1 MPQCVFL
8 GEMEI
13 LEIKYLEV
21 YAIFSIL
28 IIFGFIEALGGLYGK
43 NSIRSRN
50 DWYIELLST
59 FQLFIFIKPIIFLTT
74 TLFLI
79 KLLPQYHNAFSGM
92 TLWASALFVLV
103 GDDLLQYW
111 YHRKAHE
118 WTWLWKLHRPHHS
131 SREMGVLVSYRN
143 AVLYYV
149 LMPNIWW
156 LGMATY
162 FGLYREMIIAII
174 LKQLIVTG
182 AHSEARWDAFLYKY
196 KTLNPLA
203 WVIERFISTPATH
216 FAHHGKSPEDGI
228 SNPNGNY
235 SNMFFL
241 WDVIFR
247 TARITRKYPEIY
259 GIADDPDD
267 NWRSHLYYPFVKSDK
282 TGSEIAV

>member
-1 MPQCVFL
+1 MPKCVFL

-13 LEIKYLEV
+13 LEIKYLDV

-28 IIFGFIEALGGLYGK
+28 IIFGSIEALGGLYGK

-59 FQLFIFIKPIIFLTT
+59 FQLFVFIKPIIFLAT
-74 TLFLI
+74 TLLLI
-79 KLLPQYHNAFSGM
+79 KLLPQYRNAFSGM

-118 WTWLWKLHRPHHS
+118 WPWLWKLHRPHHS

-196 KTLNPLA
+196 KILSPFA
-203 WVIERFISTPATH
+203 WVIERFLSTPATH

-247 TARITRKYPEIY
+247 TARITRKYPQVY
-259 GIADDPDD
+259 GIPDDPDAV
-267 NWRSHLYYPFVKSDK
+267 SYTHLTLPTK
-282 TGSEIAV
+282 A

>member
-1 MPQCVFL
+1 
-8 GEMEI
+8 
-13 LEIKYLEV
+13 
-21 YAIFSIL
+21 
-28 IIFGFIEALGGLYGK
+28 
-43 NSIRSRN
+43 
-50 DWYIELLST
+50 
-59 FQLFIFIKPIIFLTT
+59 
-74 TLFLI
+74 
-79 KLLPQYHNAFSGM
+79 M

-118 WTWLWKLHRPHHS
+118 WPWLWKLHRPHHS

-182 AHSEARWDAFLYKY
+182 AHSEARWDAILYKY

-267 NWRSHLYYPFVKSDK
+267 SWLSHLYYPFVKSDK
-282 TGSEIAV
+282 TGSEIAVYF

>member
-1 MPQCVFL
+1 
-8 GEMEI
+8 
-13 LEIKYLEV
+13 
-21 YAIFSIL
+21 
-28 IIFGFIEALGGLYGK
+28 
-43 NSIRSRN
+43 
-50 DWYIELLST
+50 
-59 FQLFIFIKPIIFLTT
+59 
-74 TLFLI
+74 
-79 KLLPQYHNAFSGM
+79 M

-118 WTWLWKLHRPHHS
+118 WPWLWKLHRPHHS

-196 KTLNPLA
+196 KILSPLA
-203 WVIERFISTPATH
+203 WVIERFLSTPATH

-247 TARITRKYPEIY
+247 TARITRKYPQVY
-259 GIADDPDD
+259 GIPDDPDD
-267 NWRSHLYYPFVKSDK
+267 SWRSHLYYPFVKSDK
-282 TGSEIAV
+282 TGSEIAQ

>member
-1 MPQCVFL
+1 
-8 GEMEI
+8 MEI

-174 LKQLIVTG
+174 LKQLIVTA

-203 WVIERFISTPATH
+203 WVIERFLSTPATH

>member
-174 LKQLIVTG
+174 LKQLIVTA

>member
-1 MPQCVFL
+1 
-8 GEMEI
+8 
-13 LEIKYLEV
+13 
-21 YAIFSIL
+21 
-28 IIFGFIEALGGLYGK
+28 
-43 NSIRSRN
+43 
-50 DWYIELLST
+50 
-59 FQLFIFIKPIIFLTT
+59 
-74 TLFLI
+74 
-79 KLLPQYHNAFSGM
+79 M

-174 LKQLIVTG
+174 LKQLIVTA

-267 NWRSHLYYPFVKSDK
+267 SWRSHLYYPFVKSDK

>member
-1 MPQCVFL
+1 MRQCVFL
-8 GEMEI
+8 SEMEI

-174 LKQLIVTG
+174 LKQLIVTA

-203 WVIERFISTPATH
+203 WVIERFLSTPATH